1 MEISLFVT
9 ALLLYSELF
18 LQMMKC
24 ALVQYSKQTNNDEG
38 QTGKEVNFEL
48 VLA

>member
-1 MEISLFVT
+1 LSQRYCSIAPSDDEVVDR
-9 ALLLYSELF
+9 
-18 LQMMKC
+18 

-48 VLA
+48 YL